1 MKKEGMR
8 ATLFMTRKASVQK
21 LSFQV
26 NPMFFFLLITLK
38 AVCEHIYIHTCIYIH
53 IIYYIIYMYINFRI
67 NLLWKNLKACVSP
80 QGNVQ
85 GEPRYIYIYIYIHI
99 YIY

>member
-38 AVCEHIYIHTCIYIH
+38 AVCEHIYIHTLVAVCEH
-53 IIYYIIYMYINFRI
+53 
-67 NLLWKNLKACVSP
+67 
-80 QGNVQ
+80 
-85 GEPRYIYIYIYIHI
+85 IYIYI
-99 YIY
+99 